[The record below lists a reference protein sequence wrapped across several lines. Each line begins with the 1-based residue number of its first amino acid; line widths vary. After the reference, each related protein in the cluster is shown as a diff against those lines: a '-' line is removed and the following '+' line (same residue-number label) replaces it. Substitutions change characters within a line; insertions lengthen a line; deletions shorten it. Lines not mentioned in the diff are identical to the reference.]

1 MGYNGESAEDKKKRW
16 EQAIEEGRKKAESGN
31 RYIQYMNEHFG
42 ITEQK
47 KKAAYEAS
55 GMDLLRRD
63 LTALDNDL
71 RTKPQTAQRGRVS
84 GMISALQKQRAYFSK
99 YADYFSAEELRG
111 FDDELQRHE
120 ARLKGTMTAMEQRAA
135 QTAAKKTTAQSQ
147 PLTVAETAQRGAALG
162 APRGRVEMPIDRTQ
176 RRQLGFL
183 TPQEQ
188 REAVR
193 RGEELQKTYGDPY
206 DVEHSAKKKQE
217 AEVKARQLYERK
229 KAYIDKK
236 EAEGWNSPQ
245 EKENEYRRL
254 EYYSR
259 RLGTAQAEKMRFDAV
274 QKEYGEAKTME
285 NLSARMQEVGQQIAA
300 SQQREQQLEAQLRKA
315 KAPSGRRVGNEWVSE
330 EPDTAE
336 IERIGKELKTEQR
349 RQRIL
354 EGQQKRVVTDYQA
367 VYYYKYTA
375 LQNREDFEEKS
386 QYRTTKKD
394 KVRNGLESTYGDI
407 YYDYI
412 NGDPQAQT
420 IVRVQDDN
428 NTKATHEM
436 WKNLPEE
443 TVRIFDYLYATE
455 GKDAAYEYLD
465 LTVEKEYT
473 WMQAI
478 GYGVAKGTG
487 LASLYY
493 AGKKGVA
500 SFFGGEAEEKSAIM
514 DYRQFN
520 EEAAG
525 AARDYPISYY
535 AGSAV
540 GNLALMAA
548 TGGAAGKIVGAAGG
562 AAGGAI
568 GSRVATGA
576 LSFATAQA
584 IRDAGDAATG
594 EITGGQF
601 AKNILVGGIQGAAGN
616 LAYELVSSGIA
627 QKLTGARE
635 RTLFMEFIRNTA
647 ASMSFSTVNQAIG
660 YIAADE
666 KPSAGEVASGLI
678 SSFAFAMIDGGLRT
692 LRTTQAAKQ
701 ELERMRDE
709 VMEQYMLLTQNGK
722 QLSPQQAAER
732 VLAVYQYSRDI
743 QTKLNETYLAGQEDA
758 IAQMQLGL
766 DSAAAWA
773 YDWLS
778 EYQGAAAAGNAPSAQ
793 SGGMNGGMPLLPD
806 MTGTGQSEQPA
817 PTQPQGGGT
826 TEQVRQLQTEIAQA
840 MTEGVNA
847 GETAAGNNSKKP
859 AVNSTMSEIRNEQK
873 GAIGNERTENLREGG
888 GRNLRLDSGIQ
899 AGSMEKGGS
908 YFPADSGGAGDGES
922 DRAANLR
929 AERINNRIAQFG
941 RLNWSTA
948 NSEVIKGGDPET
960 YCAVIPEDRYEPEM
974 QKAAER
980 ARQAGVSVTYVAG
993 PLNVTG
999 RDGEYYGA
1007 EAVYDPEAKKI
1018 VAKADSVSFDPEQL
1032 IEHEL
1037 FHDRA
1042 NGRPELVRK
1051 IADEIRKNF
1060 DEAEFNRIAERYLQ
1074 TYRGAVDGSTETV
1087 EEEILADAYAGMNRF
1102 RDMNTAQYR
1111 ETVQRAADSPRYIP
1125 PTNEN
1130 AAALARRGVG
1140 DDGKTKLSFA
1150 GERAKTANVQALR
1163 DAQEMETIGADMES
1177 IRKATGWHKGRDGKW
1192 RFEIDDSS
1200 MRFDRG
1206 GERRGIDRSTAM
1218 REYNRSWNVLTSRE
1232 MTEPQRSALRRY
1244 INEANSGSFD
1254 ETLYRQLA
1262 DEFGSAFEDFAA
1274 ALEAKKESRDY
1285 SEGKV
1290 LADYLSHDALF
1301 AAYPELRN
1309 AGITFEKLEEGAHG
1323 YYSAKEN
1330 AIHLSNKL
1338 KNAPEDTLLHEIQH
1352 AIQAY
1357 EGFSGGSSP
1366 EYWARKDY
1374 ESGTSVSERL
1384 QKRYDDLLNG
1394 LSRENQNRYIRYTEL
1409 ERELGRLFLAEENSE
1424 DGRKY
1429 ARLEAEQDKLY
1440 EELWQNEWFRKLLDL
1455 DRKIGNPSEEYYRLY
1470 RNTAGEIEARDSE
1483 NRRGLTAEQRKE
1495 TAPDYGN
1502 EDTVLAEGSQG
1513 YSLSRDEEKGVKEQL
1528 REHQSELNRIEPV
1541 AVIEN
1546 GGWNGMSTGDFRKKI
1561 INDLQS
1567 SGYKV
1572 DRKGFGIIE
1581 FDERALNTSLNYTKT
1596 DAEAAAYQAI
1606 PKVLKRGI
1614 EISGHE
1620 NHKGRGY
1627 GTVTIAA
1634 PIELNGKRGNM
1645 AIVVKMTNANRYKM
1659 HRILTPE
1666 GKAFELQKKAD
1677 AVPNSVGGFTEGA
1690 NSSGEVAPTI
1700 STASADSIHRN
1711 SKKSQGGG
1719 VKFSLATES
1728 DGEYLS
1734 LAEKYRDGTASEE
1747 ETKRLQE
1754 MVDAAA
1760 EAALEDSEARMEPW
1774 NRWDGGGKL
1783 VKVYHTTNE
1792 QFTVF
1797 DRKKLGGMTDNNAST
1812 PLLAA
1817 TAHVGH
1823 WFNTSATK
1831 VKERART
1838 KHTIAAYL
1846 DIKRPYVAGTVEG
1859 LANDIAEYTD
1869 AEPGEDWDY
1878 EGYTPKRIAKRFIEH
1893 LEWNGYDGVV
1903 VSKDEEFGGT
1913 SFVVLN
1919 SDQIKSA
1926 DPVTYDNEGQIIPL
1940 SERFR
1945 KDRKG
1950 KNAWKNKDIRFS
1962 LAASET
1968 VGKLTAA
1975 NNLSEA
1981 DLREGLSSGAITLSD
1996 DDREGEV
2003 SVIYRSGSEVNGTVP
2018 IGSVQQ
2024 VILPRS
2030 SKLGTF
2036 RDLAEMGID
2045 VTDYTA
2051 NDEYGRERHVNKALG
2066 MEGRQTQS
2074 EAMQTA
2080 AQRIEKERIE
2090 SLSDADAPRE
2100 KTEKQDERTEQI
2112 EEMRRS
2118 PNDVRRRIGGALEAY
2133 MKRQQD
2139 LKEEKKRF
2147 GTDYGFQK
2155 PLWSRSTKLSPMEAV
2170 ETLESATGHQW
2181 SIQRRRDGTWKAV
2194 QQEGLALAPR
2204 YSKEEALRRLEDN
2217 KRSTLAD
2224 PVVSTTAEGT
2234 AKKAFVATPAMEKLG
2249 IKIDG
2254 SVADYEAT
2262 PEILASA
2269 RARKQIESSVKK
2281 LMKRNG
2287 WENSSAEAKF
2297 AWCIANGKV
2306 SVQDIP
2312 KRMDYRAVNELAN
2325 LYMSERMLGED
2336 LLTMRK
2342 RAIRNGVLDEVMRLF
2357 PSEKSIKAGTATFR
2371 SESLL
2376 TMNYRTARRS
2386 MLRIFGDEAGEKIN
2400 KYLFDPVIRN
2410 TAEQMRWTNRQ
2421 LDRMRTFESAD
2432 GKQEKLNKA
2441 ESKYVHMLLDLE
2453 GYREKINRSENKQS
2467 LLAAA
2472 ENLTGKLGKTDD
2484 LQSAVRDEAREFG
2497 LGSEET
2503 AWVTKYAQY
2512 LAEKEKAGEKDS
2524 GIDTEK
2530 CERARAAYRKA
2541 FDEYYDA
2548 IVDLLVAHGEQ
2559 PIGKIEFY
2567 APHMTTNDKV
2577 NLLSNLLETMGF
2589 NENATTLPASIA
2601 GITEDLRPNKRWTPF
2616 FQHRTGD
2623 KTEYD
2628 IVGAFESYLSYIGDV
2643 IFHIDDI
2650 RKLRIT
2656 ESFLRQGV
2664 AGDFTGALDTA
2675 LRMSRSGDLE
2685 ERERF
2690 LTDVGQ
2696 IGDDELLTEQEIGQR
2711 IDNLIEELI
2720 GEQKNNTRYSGLVD
2734 WLKTYTDILAGK
2746 QYSGDRGL
2754 EHAVGRVGPG
2764 AKILNVMNQ
2773 AGRLFGMSKVAG
2785 NISTILNQS
2794 AQLPLL
2800 MATRS
2805 KRSILRAIG
2814 EFTGGKLKDF
2824 TLESDFL
2831 TGKRGI
2837 SYINSKTSEKILSG
2851 MFAGAEFTDRLL
2863 STIAARAAY
2872 LDAVTGQKG
2881 LQQMDHEDAMRFADS
2896 YARGL
2901 MGDRTKGAK
2910 PVAFHSKNPL
2920 MQMVNR
2926 FQIENLNSW
2935 EFLLRDVP
2943 EEFRKVQREHGKA
2956 AAIKALIGVIVET
2969 LIAAF
2974 IMNRLTEEAYGG
2986 TPAPF
2991 DLIGLSAN
2999 FIASGNGLSTNDGI
3013 RYLFNQASKEL
3024 FGEEVFENVPEPSE
3038 SFDLGRAASDTAQ
3051 NVSND
3056 IPFVSNIASI
3066 VGWGDKTMPLPDLY
3080 GSGKEIV
3087 DAIRESGWFSRDANL
3102 AALGFLAEI
3111 LPGGNQMQKT
3121 AKGLLALKEGGR
3133 VTGRTD
3139 KERLQFATDDDIAN
3153 VIRQALFGV
3162 YSTPEAK
3169 AFYASG
3175 RSGLSTK
3182 QTTLWRELRE
3192 DGVDGTELYE
3202 TMQTIRAIDKRDDL
3216 TTPQQGAAK
3225 RKLINE
3231 ANLTDGQKARLY
3243 SIMISDSRDDDFGQ
3257 MMEAEMSWAQIME
3270 AYEKYKELYDD
3281 EELSAAEQALEMAQ
3295 WIEKQ
3300 KYSKTQKQLVKEA
3313 FKFYSFAPA
3322 NTDVYDNY
3330 VAAGVSPDEAKRI
3343 VAQTKKNA
3351 GDDSVAT
3358 EDKVNAIL
3366 GQKMSEKKTYA
3377 ALGTVLS
3384 EGAYEKLTE
3393 AYRAGI
3399 SCEVFFK
3406 FYRMAQE
3413 ATSERDG
3420 DGKEIKGKT
3429 RKDKIIAYIDS
3440 LNQTDEQK
3448 NTLLLTE
3455 YPKAKPEDMRWS
3467 KTKWN
3472 GN

>member
-1 MGYNGESAEDKKKRW
+1 MGYNGESAEDKRKRW
-16 EQAIEEGRKKAESGN
+16 EQAIEEGRKKAEGGN

-42 ITEQK
+42 ITEQQ

-135 QTAAKKTTAQSQ
+135 AQTAAQKTTAQSQ

-162 APRGRVEMPIDRTQ
+162 APMGRVEMPIDRTQ

-193 RGEELQKTYGDPY
+193 RGEELQKTYGDLY
-206 DVEHSAKKKQE
+206 DVEHAAKKKQE
-217 AEVKARQLYERK
+217 AEVNARQLYERK

-259 RLGTAQAEKMRFDAV
+259 RLGTAQAEKTRFDAV

-330 EPDTAE
+330 EPDTEE

-436 WKNLPEE
+436 WKDLPEE

-465 LTVEKEYT
+465 LTVGKEYT

-493 AGKKGVA
+493 AGKKGAA

-601 AKNILVGGIQGAAGN
+601 AKNVLVGGIQGAAGN

-709 VMEQYMLLTQNGK
+709 VMEQYMLLTQHGK

-766 DSAAAWA
+766 DSAATWA
-773 YDWLS
+773 YEWIS
-778 EYQGAAAAGNAPSAQ
+778 EYQGATATGNAPTAP
-793 SGGMNGGMPLLPD
+793 SGGLNGGMPLLPD
-806 MTGTGQSEQPA
+806 MTGTGQAEQPV

-826 TEQVRQLQTEIAQA
+826 TEQVRQLQAEIAQA

-859 AVNSTMSEIRNEQK
+859 TVNNTMSEIRNDAAEIKNEQK

-899 AGSMEKGGS
+899 AGSMEEGGS
-908 YFPADSGGAGDGES
+908 YFPADTGGRGDGEEN
-922 DRAANLR
+922 RAANLR
-929 AERINNRIAQFG
+929 AERINNRIARFG

-948 NSEVIKGGDPET
+948 NSELIKGGDPET

-980 ARQAGVSVTYVAG
+980 ARQTGVSVTYVAG

-999 RDGEYYGA
+999 GDGEYYGA
-1007 EAVYDPEAKKI
+1007 EAVYDPETKKI

-1032 IEHEL
+1032 VDHEL

-1042 NGRPELVRK
+1042 NGRPELVRG

-1060 DEAEFNRIAERYLQ
+1060 DEAEFARIAERYLQ
-1074 TYRGAVDGSTETV
+1074 TYRGAVDGRTENV
-1087 EEEILADAYAGMNRF
+1087 EEEIFADAYAGMNRF

-1140 DDGKTKLSFA
+1140 DDSDKFSIAETKNGKKYVRADRQVIFGNDPEVWSEQVEDYINGKIRRGGNVKL
-1150 GERAKTANVQALR
+1150 
-1163 DAQEMETIGADMES
+1163 IGADGDELTLTATSAGKLSDNHTADGRTMSDDAFYQKANAAVHIDELAQVS
-1177 IRKATGWHKGRDGKW
+1177 YGGRKTVEDHDGRHGEMASGGWNYR
-1192 RFEIDDSS
+1192 
-1200 MRFDRG
+1200 
-1206 GERRGIDRSTAM
+1206 TA
-1218 REYNRSWNVLTSRE
+1218 Y
-1232 MTEPQRSALRRY
+1232 
-1244 INEANSGSFD
+1244 
-1254 ETLYRQLA
+1254 
-1262 DEFGSAFEDFAA
+1262 FEDF
-1274 ALEAKKESRDY
+1274 D
-1285 SEGKV
+1285 GK
-1290 LADYLSHDALF
+1290 
-1301 AAYPELRN
+1301 
-1309 AGITFEKLEEGAHG
+1309 
-1323 YYSAKEN
+1323 
-1330 AIHLSNKL
+1330 
-1338 KNAPEDTLLHEIQH
+1338 
-1352 AIQAY
+1352 
-1357 EGFSGGSSP
+1357 
-1366 EYWARKDY
+1366 
-1374 ESGTSVSERL
+1374 
-1384 QKRYDDLLNG
+1384 
-1394 LSRENQNRYIRYTEL
+1394 
-1409 ERELGRLFLAEENSE
+1409 
-1424 DGRKY
+1424 
-1429 ARLEAEQDKLY
+1429 
-1440 EELWQNEWFRKLLDL
+1440 
-1455 DRKIGNPSEEYYRLY
+1455 YYRLTISVAQ
-1470 RNTAGEIEARDSE
+1470 N
-1483 NRRGLTAEQRKE
+1483 
-1495 TAPDYGN
+1495 
-1502 EDTVLAEGSQG
+1502 AEGKML
-1513 YSLSRDEEKGVKEQL
+1513 Y
-1528 REHQSELNRIEPV
+1528 NI
-1541 AVIEN
+1541 
-1546 GGWNGMSTGDFRKKI
+1546 
-1561 INDLQS
+1561 
-1567 SGYKV
+1567 
-1572 DRKGFGIIE
+1572 GIIKE
-1581 FDERALNTSLNYTKT
+1581 EAHPKIMGSRANN
-1596 DAEAAAYQAI
+1596 DDD
-1606 PKVLKRGI
+1606 PRGFA
-1614 EISGHE
+1614 S
-1620 NHKGRGY
+1620 
-1627 GTVTIAA
+1627 
-1634 PIELNGKRGNM
+1634 
-1645 AIVVKMTNANRYKM
+1645 
-1659 HRILTPE
+1659 
-1666 GKAFELQKKAD
+1666 
-1677 AVPNSVGGFTEGA
+1677 SA
-1690 NSSGEVAPTI
+1690 NSIRQGTE
-1700 STASADSIHRN
+1700 
-1711 SKKSQGGG
+1711 KSQGGG
-1719 VKFSLATES
+1719 VKFSLANES

-1797 DRKKLGGMTDNNAST
+1797 DRKKLGGMTDDNAST

-1823 WFNTSATK
+1823 WFNTSDLK
-1831 VKERART
+1831 VKERMRT

-1846 DIKRPYVAGTVEG
+1846 DIKRPYDAGTVEG

-1903 VSKDEEFGGT
+1903 VSDEEFGGT

-1950 KNAWKNKDIRFS
+1950 KSAWKNKDIRFS

-1981 DLREGLSSGAITLSD
+1981 DLREGLNSGAITLSD

-2018 IGSVQQ
+2018 IDSVQQ

-2036 RDLAEMGID
+2036 RDLAEMGIN

-2074 EAMQTA
+2074 EAMRTA

-2100 KTEKQDERTEQI
+2100 KTKKQDERTMQI

-2147 GTDYGFQK
+2147 GTDYGFRK

-2357 PSEKSIKAGTATFR
+2357 PSEKSIGAGTATFR

-2453 GYREKINRSENKQS
+2453 GYREKINRSENKRS

-2675 LRMSRSGDLE
+2675 LRMSRSGDFE

-2824 TLESDFL
+2824 MLESDFL

-2881 LQQMDHEDAMRFADS
+2881 LKQMDHEDAMRFADS

-2969 LIAAF
+2969 LLAAF

-3102 AALGFLAEI
+3102 AASGFLAEI

-3153 VIRQALFGV
+3153 VIRQTLFGV

-3175 RSGLSTK
+3175 RSGLSAK

-3192 DGVDGTELYE
+3192 EGVDGTELYE

-3243 SIMISDSRDDDFGQ
+3243 SVMISDSRDDDFGQ

-3300 KYSKTQKQLVKEA
+3300 KYSKTQKQLVKGA

-3351 GDDSVAT
+3351 GDNSVAT

-3440 LNQTDEQK
+3440 LNLTDKQK

>member
-42 ITEQK
+42 ITEQQ

-135 QTAAKKTTAQSQ
+135 QTAEKKTTAQSQ

-193 RGEELQKTYGDPY
+193 RGEELQKTYGDLY
-206 DVEHSAKKKQE
+206 DVEHAAKKKQE

-548 TGGAAGKIVGAAGG
+548 TGGAAGKIVG

-941 RLNWSTA
+941 RLNWSTV

-1018 VAKADSVSFDPEQL
+1018 VAKADSVSFDPERL

-1042 NGRPELVRK
+1042 NGRPELVRE

-1060 DEAEFNRIAERYLQ
+1060 DEAEFNRIAELYLQ

-1140 DDGKTKLSFA
+1140 DDSDKFSIAETKNGKKYVRADRQVIFGNDPEVWSEQVEDYINGKIRRGGNVKL
-1150 GERAKTANVQALR
+1150 
-1163 DAQEMETIGADMES
+1163 IGADGDELTLTATSAGKLSDNHTADGRTMSDDAFYQKANAAVHIDELAQVS
-1177 IRKATGWHKGRDGKW
+1177 YGGRKTVEDHDGRHGEMASGGWNYR
-1192 RFEIDDSS
+1192 
-1200 MRFDRG
+1200 
-1206 GERRGIDRSTAM
+1206 TA
-1218 REYNRSWNVLTSRE
+1218 Y
-1232 MTEPQRSALRRY
+1232 
-1244 INEANSGSFD
+1244 
-1254 ETLYRQLA
+1254 
-1262 DEFGSAFEDFAA
+1262 FEDF
-1274 ALEAKKESRDY
+1274 D
-1285 SEGKV
+1285 GK
-1290 LADYLSHDALF
+1290 
-1301 AAYPELRN
+1301 
-1309 AGITFEKLEEGAHG
+1309 
-1323 YYSAKEN
+1323 
-1330 AIHLSNKL
+1330 
-1338 KNAPEDTLLHEIQH
+1338 
-1352 AIQAY
+1352 
-1357 EGFSGGSSP
+1357 
-1366 EYWARKDY
+1366 
-1374 ESGTSVSERL
+1374 
-1384 QKRYDDLLNG
+1384 
-1394 LSRENQNRYIRYTEL
+1394 
-1409 ERELGRLFLAEENSE
+1409 
-1424 DGRKY
+1424 
-1429 ARLEAEQDKLY
+1429 
-1440 EELWQNEWFRKLLDL
+1440 
-1455 DRKIGNPSEEYYRLY
+1455 YYRLTISVAQ
-1470 RNTAGEIEARDSE
+1470 N
-1483 NRRGLTAEQRKE
+1483 
-1495 TAPDYGN
+1495 
-1502 EDTVLAEGSQG
+1502 AEGKML
-1513 YSLSRDEEKGVKEQL
+1513 Y
-1528 REHQSELNRIEPV
+1528 NI
-1541 AVIEN
+1541 
-1546 GGWNGMSTGDFRKKI
+1546 
-1561 INDLQS
+1561 
-1567 SGYKV
+1567 
-1572 DRKGFGIIE
+1572 GIIKE
-1581 FDERALNTSLNYTKT
+1581 EAHPKIMGSRANN
-1596 DAEAAAYQAI
+1596 DDD
-1606 PKVLKRGI
+1606 PRGFA
-1614 EISGHE
+1614 S
-1620 NHKGRGY
+1620 
-1627 GTVTIAA
+1627 
-1634 PIELNGKRGNM
+1634 
-1645 AIVVKMTNANRYKM
+1645 
-1659 HRILTPE
+1659 
-1666 GKAFELQKKAD
+1666 
-1677 AVPNSVGGFTEGA
+1677 SA
-1690 NSSGEVAPTI
+1690 NSIRQGTE
-1700 STASADSIHRN
+1700 
-1711 SKKSQGGG
+1711 KSQEGG
-1719 VKFSLATES
+1719 VKFSLANES

-1859 LANDIAEYTD
+1859 LANDIEEYTD

-1878 EGYTPKRIAKRFIEH
+1878 EGYTPKRIAKRFIDH

-1926 DPVTYDNEGQIIPL
+1926 DPVTYDNEGKIIPL

-1996 DDREGEV
+1996 NDREGEV

-2036 RDLAEMGID
+2036 RDLAEMGIN

-2453 GYREKINRSENKQS
+2453 GYREKINRSENKRS

-2814 EFTGGKLKDF
+2814 EFTSGRLKDF

-2943 EEFRKVQREHGKA
+2943 EELRKVQREHGKA

-3133 VTGRTD
+3133 VSGRTD

-3243 SIMISDSRDDDFGQ
+3243 SVMISDSRDDDFGQ

-3313 FKFYSFAPA
+3313 FKFYSFTPA

-3440 LNQTDEQK
+3440 LNLTDEQK